1 MQTITMYLRAASVKG
16 TLVDE
21 WNQQVSSLP
30 ALTRGMRAELVLKLV
45 DTNGEPLEGLGAYG
59 AWDFA
64 VANDWDTTTTPQLR
78 VTEGITVEKNAV
90 HVPLTETNTAEL
102 IAALG
107 TNESATFGCELAGFE
122 PGETTPG
129 FLLQF
134 DISIRNRRADAGTGR
149 PSPVSDASYT
159 AAQVDALFAAGF
171 EIQLSRDGIEWKSYE
186 DYYNPDVE
194 NAEVEILPPTRFRF
208 RNAAVG
214 HDWSE
219 AVPLVQGEPGLA
231 ARMYVHSVTT
241 GESGTQAKIVNY
253 GTPYEARLA
262 FTIPKGDRGNAA
274 TVRIGTVEVAGTD
287 EEPEITNSG
296 TANDAILNFRIPR
309 GAVGATGHESY
320 LYVAYAE
327 NSSGRGFSLTPAASR
342 KYRAEIQT
350 DAPIE
355 TPTISDFAGAT
366 WVKYLGDDSTVYG
379 DVLVADA
386 DTSVPQVTRIV
397 FENATIRRGIDGEV
411 IVRFKEA
418 GVTVDEMNRYA
429 TINGRTR
436 LSSWTNGGG
445 SPSAMPGLEVA
456 VPQTIGLLLGFPS
469 YSSFIG

>member
-45 DTNGEPLEGLGAYG
+45 DTNGEPLDGLDAY
-59 AWDFA
+59 ASWDFA

-78 VTEGITVEKNAV
+78 VTEGITVEGNAV
-90 HVPLTETNTAEL
+90 RVPLTETNTEEL

-122 PGETTPG
+122 TGETTPG

-149 PSPVSDASYT
+149 PAPVSDGSYT
-159 AAQVDALFAAGF
+159 AAQIRALFAAKMAV
-171 EIQLSRDGIEWKSYE
+171 QLSDDGETWY
-186 DYYNPDVE
+186 D
-194 NAEVEILPPTRFRF
+194 AEIDETVPETAKWYRF
-208 RNAAVG
+208 RNALVG
-214 HDWSE
+214 NGWSD
-219 AVPLVQGEPGLA
+219 PLPLIAGPRGIAGTIEVGT
-231 ARMYVHSVTT
+231 VTT
-241 GESGTQAKIVNY
+241 GAAGTQAEVTNSGDEHDAVLDFKIPQ
-253 GTPYEARLA
+253 GA
-262 FTIPKGDRGNAA
+262 RGNAA
-274 TVRIGTVEVAGTD
+274 TVRVGSVEMVATD
-287 EEPEITNSG
+287 DPPEVTNSG
-296 TANDAILNFRIPR
+296 TATDAVFNFKIPR
-309 GAVGATGHESY
+309 GPTGATGHEAY

-327 NSSGRGFSLTPAASR
+327 NTDGRGFSLLPAASR

-350 DAPIE
+350 DAPID
-355 TPTISDFAGAT
+355 TPTLADFAGAS
-366 WVKYLGDDSTVYG
+366 WQKYIGDDSTVYG

-386 DTSVPQVTRIV
+386 DTSVAQVSRIV
-397 FENATIRRGIDGEV
+397 FENASIRRGIEGEV

-436 LSSWTNGGG
+436 LSPWTNGGG
-445 SPSAMPGLEVA
+445 SPSAIPGLEVCE
-456 VPQTIGLLLGFPS
+456 PQTMGLLAEFPN
-469 YSSFIG
+469 YSSFMG

>member
-45 DTNGEPLEGLGAYG
+45 DSNGTPLEGLDAY
-59 AWDFA
+59 ASWDFA

-78 VTEGITVEKNAV
+78 VTEGITVEGNAV
-90 HVPLTETNTAEL
+90 RVPLTETNTEEL

-122 PGETTPG
+122 TGETTPG

-149 PSPVSDASYT
+149 PAPVSDGSYT
-159 AAQVDALFAAGF
+159 AAQIRALFAAKMAV
-171 EIQLSRDGIEWKSYE
+171 QLSDDGETWY
-186 DYYNPDVE
+186 D
-194 NAEVEILPPTRFRF
+194 AEIDETVPETAKWYRF
-208 RNAAVG
+208 RNALVG
-214 HDWSE
+214 NGWSD
-219 AVPLVQGEPGLA
+219 PLPLIAGPRGIAGTIEVGT
-231 ARMYVHSVTT
+231 VTT
-241 GESGTQAKIVNY
+241 GAAGTQAEVTNSGDEHDAVLDFKIPQ
-253 GTPYEARLA
+253 GA
-262 FTIPKGDRGNAA
+262 RGNAA
-274 TVRIGTVEVAGTD
+274 TVRVGSVEMVATD
-287 EEPEITNSG
+287 DPPEVTNSG
-296 TANDAILNFRIPR
+296 TATDAVFNFKIPR
-309 GAVGATGHESY
+309 GPTGATGHEAY

-327 NSSGRGFSLTPAASR
+327 NTDGRGFSLLPAASR

-350 DAPIE
+350 DAPID
-355 TPTISDFAGAT
+355 TPTLADFAGAS
-366 WVKYLGDDSTVYG
+366 WQKYIGDDSTVYG

-386 DTSVPQVTRIV
+386 ETSVAQVSRIV

-436 LSSWTNGGG
+436 LSPWTNGGG
-445 SPSAMPGLEVA
+445 SPSAIPGLEVCE
-456 VPQTIGLLLGFPS
+456 PQTMGLLAEFPN
-469 YSSFIG
+469 YSSFMG

>member
-45 DTNGEPLEGLGAYG
+45 DSNGTPLEGLDAY
-59 AWDFA
+59 ASWDFA

-78 VTEGITVEKNAV
+78 VTEGITVEGNAV
-90 HVPLTETNTAEL
+90 RVPLTETNTEEL

-122 PGETTPG
+122 TGETTPG

-149 PSPVSDASYT
+149 PAPVSDGSYT
-159 AAQVDALFAAGF
+159 AAQIRALFAAKMAV
-171 EIQLSRDGIEWKSYE
+171 QLSDNCESWY
-186 DYYNPDVE
+186 D
-194 NAEVEILPPTRFRF
+194 AEIDETVPETAKWYRF
-208 RNAAVG
+208 RNALVG
-214 HDWSE
+214 NGWSD
-219 AVPLVQGEPGLA
+219 PLPLIAGPRGIAGTIEVGT
-231 ARMYVHSVTT
+231 VTT
-241 GESGTQAKIVNY
+241 GAAGTQAEVTNSGDEHDAVLDFKIPQ
-253 GTPYEARLA
+253 GA
-262 FTIPKGDRGNAA
+262 RGNAA
-274 TVRIGTVEVAGTD
+274 TVRVGSVEMVATD
-287 EEPEITNSG
+287 DPPEVTNSG
-296 TANDAILNFRIPR
+296 TATDAVFNFKIPR
-309 GAVGATGHESY
+309 GPVGATGHESY

-327 NSSGRGFSLTPAASR
+327 NTDGRGFSLTPAASR
-342 KYRAEIQT
+342 KYRAEIQS

-355 TPTISDFAGAT
+355 TPTLSDFAGAS
-366 WVKYLGDDSTVYG
+366 WQKYLGDDETVYG

-386 DTSVPQVTRIV
+386 DTSVAQVTRIV
-397 FENATIRRGIDGEV
+397 FENATIRRGIEGEV

-418 GVTVDEMNRYA
+418 GVSVDEMNRYA

-445 SPSAMPGLEVA
+445 SPSGMPGLEVCE
-456 VPQTIGLLLGFPS
+456 PQTIGLLAEFPA

>member
-45 DTNGEPLEGLGAYG
+45 DSNGTPLEGLDAY
-59 AWDFA
+59 ASWDFA

-78 VTEGITVEKNAV
+78 VTEGITVEGNAV
-90 HVPLTETNTAEL
+90 RVPLTETNTEEL

-122 PGETTPG
+122 TGETTPG

-149 PSPVSDASYT
+149 PAPVSDGSYT
-159 AAQVDALFAAGF
+159 AAQIRALFAAKMAV
-171 EIQLSRDGIEWKSYE
+171 QLSDDGETWYDAEIDETV
-186 DYYNPDVE
+186 PDT
-194 NAEVEILPPTRFRF
+194 AKWYRF
-208 RNAAVG
+208 RNALVG
-214 HDWSE
+214 NGWSD
-219 AVPLVQGEPGLA
+219 PLPLIAGPRGIAGTIEVGT
-231 ARMYVHSVTT
+231 VTT
-241 GESGTQAKIVNY
+241 GAAGTQAEVTNSGDEHDAVLDFKIPQ
-253 GTPYEARLA
+253 GA
-262 FTIPKGDRGNAA
+262 RGNAA
-274 TVRIGTVEVAGTD
+274 TVRVGSVEMVATD
-287 EEPEITNSG
+287 DPPEVTNSG
-296 TANDAILNFRIPR
+296 TATDAVFNFKIPR
-309 GAVGATGHESY
+309 GPTGATGHEAY

-327 NSSGRGFSLTPAASR
+327 NTDGRGFSLLPAASR

-350 DAPIE
+350 DAPID
-355 TPTISDFAGAT
+355 TPTLADFAGAS
-366 WVKYLGDDSTVYG
+366 WQKYIGDDSTVYG

-386 DTSVPQVTRIV
+386 DTSVAQVSRIV
-397 FENATIRRGIDGEV
+397 FENASIRRGIEGEV

-436 LSSWTNGGG
+436 LSPWTNGGG
-445 SPSAMPGLEVA
+445 SPSAIPGLEVCE
-456 VPQTIGLLLGFPS
+456 PQTMELLAEFPD
-469 YSSFIG
+469 YSSFMG

>member
-45 DTNGEPLEGLGAYG
+45 DSNGTPLEGLDAY
-59 AWDFA
+59 ASWDFA

-78 VTEGITVEKNAV
+78 VTEGITVEGNAV
-90 HVPLTETNTAEL
+90 RVPLTETNTEEL

-122 PGETTPG
+122 TGETTPG

-149 PSPVSDASYT
+149 PAPVSDGSYT
-159 AAQVDALFAAGF
+159 AAQIRALFAAKMAV
-171 EIQLSRDGIEWKSYE
+171 QLSDDGETWY
-186 DYYNPDVE
+186 D
-194 NAEVEILPPTRFRF
+194 AEIDETVPETAKWYRF
-208 RNAAVG
+208 RNALVG
-214 HDWSE
+214 NGWSD
-219 AVPLVQGEPGLA
+219 PLPLIAGPRGIAGTIEVGT
-231 ARMYVHSVTT
+231 VTT
-241 GESGTQAKIVNY
+241 GAAGTQAEVTNSGDEHDAVLDFKIPQ
-253 GTPYEARLA
+253 GA
-262 FTIPKGDRGNAA
+262 RGNAA
-274 TVRIGTVEVAGTD
+274 TVRVGSVEMVATD
-287 EEPEITNSG
+287 DPPEVTNSG
-296 TANDAILNFRIPR
+296 TATDAVFNFKIPR
-309 GAVGATGHESY
+309 GPTGATGHEAY

-327 NSSGRGFSLTPAASR
+327 NTDGRGFSLLPASSR

-350 DAPIE
+350 GEPID
-355 TPTISDFAGAT
+355 TPTLSDFAGAS
-366 WVKYLGDDSTVYG
+366 WQKYIGDDSTVYG

-386 DTSVPQVTRIV
+386 DTSVAQVSRIV

-436 LSSWTNGGG
+436 LSPWTNGGG
-445 SPSAMPGLEVA
+445 SPSAIPGLEVCE
-456 VPQTIGLLLGFPS
+456 PQTIGLLAEFPN
-469 YSSFIG
+469 YSSFMG

>member
-45 DTNGEPLEGLGAYG
+45 DTNGEALEGLGAYG

-78 VTEGITVEKNAV
+78 VTEGITVEENAV

-102 IAALG
+102 ISALG

-241 GESGTQAKIVNY
+241 GESGTQAKVVNY

-262 FTIPKGDRGNAA
+262 FTIPC
-274 TVRIGTVEVAGTD
+274 
-287 EEPEITNSG
+287 
-296 TANDAILNFRIPR
+296 L
-309 GAVGATGHESY
+309 
-320 LYVAYAE
+320 
-327 NSSGRGFSLTPAASR
+327 
-342 KYRAEIQT
+342 
-350 DAPIE
+350 
-355 TPTISDFAGAT
+355 
-366 WVKYLGDDSTVYG
+366 
-379 DVLVADA
+379 
-386 DTSVPQVTRIV
+386 
-397 FENATIRRGIDGEV
+397 
-411 IVRFKEA
+411 VRF
-418 GVTVDEMNRYA
+418 
-429 TINGRTR
+429 
-436 LSSWTNGGG
+436 
-445 SPSAMPGLEVA
+445 
-456 VPQTIGLLLGFPS
+456 
-469 YSSFIG
+469 

>member
-45 DTNGEPLEGLGAYG
+45 DSNGTPLEGLDAY
-59 AWDFA
+59 ASWDFA

-78 VTEGITVEKNAV
+78 VTEGITVEGNAV
-90 HVPLTETNTAEL
+90 RVPLTETNTEEL

-122 PGETTPG
+122 TGETTPG

-149 PSPVSDASYT
+149 PAPVSDGSYT
-159 AAQVDALFAAGF
+159 TAQIRALFAAKMAV
-171 EIQLSRDGIEWKSYE
+171 QLSDDGETWY
-186 DYYNPDVE
+186 D
-194 NAEVEILPPTRFRF
+194 AEIDETVPEAAKWYRF
-208 RNAAVG
+208 RNALVG
-214 HDWSE
+214 NGWSD
-219 AVPLVQGEPGLA
+219 PLPLIAGPRGIAGTIEVGT
-231 ARMYVHSVTT
+231 VTT
-241 GESGTQAKIVNY
+241 GAAGTQAEVTNSGDEHDAVLDFKIPQ
-253 GTPYEARLA
+253 GA
-262 FTIPKGDRGNAA
+262 RGNAA
-274 TVRIGTVEVAGTD
+274 TVRVGSVEMVATD
-287 EEPEITNSG
+287 DPPEVTNSG
-296 TANDAILNFRIPR
+296 TATDAVFNFKIPR
-309 GAVGATGHESY
+309 GPTGATGHEAY

-327 NSSGRGFSLTPAASR
+327 NTDGRGFSLLPAASR

-350 DAPIE
+350 DAPID
-355 TPTISDFAGAT
+355 TPTLADFAGAS
-366 WVKYLGDDSTVYG
+366 WQKYIGDDSTVYG

-386 DTSVPQVTRIV
+386 ETSVAQVSRIV

-436 LSSWTNGGG
+436 LSPWTNGGG
-445 SPSAMPGLEVA
+445 SPSAIPGLEVCE
-456 VPQTIGLLLGFPS
+456 PQTIGLLAEFPD
-469 YSSFIG
+469 YSSFMG

>member
-45 DTNGEPLEGLGAYG
+45 DSNGTPLEGLDAY
-59 AWDFA
+59 ASWDFA

-78 VTEGITVEKNAV
+78 VTEGITVEGNAV
-90 HVPLTETNTAEL
+90 RVPLTETNTEEL

-122 PGETTPG
+122 TGETTPG

-149 PSPVSDASYT
+149 PAPVSDGSYT
-159 AAQVDALFAAGF
+159 AAQIRALFAAKMAV
-171 EIQLSRDGIEWKSYE
+171 QLSDDGETWY
-186 DYYNPDVE
+186 D
-194 NAEVEILPPTRFRF
+194 AEIDETVPETARWYRF
-208 RNAAVG
+208 RNALVG
-214 HDWSE
+214 NGWSD
-219 AVPLVQGEPGLA
+219 PLPLIAGPRGIAGTIEVGT
-231 ARMYVHSVTT
+231 VTT
-241 GESGTQAKIVNY
+241 GAAGTQAEVTNSGDEHDAVLDFKIPQ
-253 GTPYEARLA
+253 GA
-262 FTIPKGDRGNAA
+262 RGNAA
-274 TVRIGTVEVAGTD
+274 TVRVGSVEMVATD
-287 EEPEITNSG
+287 DPPEVTNSG
-296 TANDAILNFRIPR
+296 TATDAVFNFKIPR
-309 GAVGATGHESY
+309 GPTGATGHEAY

-327 NSSGRGFSLTPAASR
+327 NTDGRGFSLTPAASR
-342 KYRAEIQT
+342 KYRAEIQS

-355 TPTISDFAGAT
+355 TPTLSDFAGAS
-366 WVKYLGDDSTVYG
+366 WQKYLGDDETVYG

-386 DTSVPQVTRIV
+386 DTSVAQVTRIV
-397 FENATIRRGIDGEV
+397 FENATIRRGIEGEV

-418 GVTVDEMNRYA
+418 GVSVDEMNRYA

-445 SPSAMPGLEVA
+445 SPSGMPGLEVCE
-456 VPQTIGLLLGFPS
+456 PQTIGLLAEFPA

>member
-45 DTNGEPLEGLGAYG
+45 DSNGTPLEGLDAY
-59 AWDFA
+59 ASWDFA

-78 VTEGITVEKNAV
+78 VTEGITVEGNAV
-90 HVPLTETNTAEL
+90 RVPLTETNTEEL

-122 PGETTPG
+122 TGETTPG

-149 PSPVSDASYT
+149 PAPVSDGSYT
-159 AAQVDALFAAGF
+159 AAQIRALFAAKMAV
-171 EIQLSRDGIEWKSYE
+171 QLSDDGETWY
-186 DYYNPDVE
+186 D
-194 NAEVEILPPTRFRF
+194 AEIDETVPETAKWYRF
-208 RNAAVG
+208 RNALVG
-214 HDWSE
+214 NGWSD
-219 AVPLVQGEPGLA
+219 PLPLIAGPRGIAGTIEVGT
-231 ARMYVHSVTT
+231 VTT
-241 GESGTQAKIVNY
+241 GAAGTQAEVTNSGDEHDAVLDFKIPQ
-253 GTPYEARLA
+253 GA
-262 FTIPKGDRGNAA
+262 RGNAA
-274 TVRIGTVEVAGTD
+274 TVRVGSVEMVATD
-287 EEPEITNSG
+287 DPPEVTNSG
-296 TANDAILNFRIPR
+296 TATDAVFNFKIPR
-309 GAVGATGHESY
+309 GPTGATGHEAY

-327 NSSGRGFSLTPAASR
+327 NTDGRGFSLLPASSR

-350 DAPIE
+350 DAPID
-355 TPTISDFAGAT
+355 TPTLADFAGAS
-366 WVKYLGDDSTVYG
+366 WQKYIGDDSTVYG

-386 DTSVPQVTRIV
+386 DTSVAQVSRIV
-397 FENATIRRGIDGEV
+397 FENASIRRGIEGEV

-436 LSSWTNGGG
+436 LSPWTNGGG
-445 SPSAMPGLEVA
+445 SPSAIPGLEVCE
-456 VPQTIGLLLGFPS
+456 PQTIGLLAEFPD
-469 YSSFIG
+469 YSSFMG

>member
-45 DTNGEPLEGLGAYG
+45 DSNGTPLEGLDAY
-59 AWDFA
+59 ASWDFA

-78 VTEGITVEKNAV
+78 VTEGITVEGNAV
-90 HVPLTETNTAEL
+90 RVPLTETNTEEL

-122 PGETTPG
+122 TGETTPG

-149 PSPVSDASYT
+149 PAPVSDGSYT
-159 AAQVDALFAAGF
+159 AAQIRALFAAKMAV
-171 EIQLSRDGIEWKSYE
+171 QLSDDGETWY
-186 DYYNPDVE
+186 D
-194 NAEVEILPPTRFRF
+194 AEIDETVPETAKWYRF
-208 RNAAVG
+208 RNALVG
-214 HDWSE
+214 NGWSD
-219 AVPLVQGEPGLA
+219 PLPLIAGPRGIAGTIEVGT
-231 ARMYVHSVTT
+231 VTT
-241 GESGTQAKIVNY
+241 GAAGTQAEVTNSGDEHDAVLDFKIPQ
-253 GTPYEARLA
+253 GA
-262 FTIPKGDRGNAA
+262 RGNAA
-274 TVRIGTVEVAGTD
+274 TVRVGSVEMVATD
-287 EEPEITNSG
+287 DPPEVTNSG
-296 TANDAILNFRIPR
+296 TATDAVFNFKIPR
-309 GAVGATGHESY
+309 GPTGATGHEAY

-327 NSSGRGFSLTPAASR
+327 NTDGRGFSLLPASSR

-350 DAPIE
+350 GEPID
-355 TPTISDFAGAT
+355 TPTLSDFAGAS
-366 WVKYLGDDSTVYG
+366 WQKYIGDDSTVYG

-386 DTSVPQVTRIV
+386 DTSVSQVSRIV

-436 LSSWTNGGG
+436 LSPWTNGGG
-445 SPSAMPGLEVA
+445 SPSAIPGLEVCE
-456 VPQTIGLLLGFPS
+456 PQTIGLLAEFPN
-469 YSSFIG
+469 YSSFMG

>member
-45 DTNGEPLEGLGAYG
+45 DSNGTPLEGLDAY
-59 AWDFA
+59 ASWDFA

-78 VTEGITVEKNAV
+78 VTEGITVEGNAV
-90 HVPLTETNTAEL
+90 RVPLTETNTEEL

-122 PGETTPG
+122 TGETTPG

-149 PSPVSDASYT
+149 PAPVSDGSYT
-159 AAQVDALFAAGF
+159 AAQIRALFAAKMAV
-171 EIQLSRDGIEWKSYE
+171 QLSDDGETWY
-186 DYYNPDVE
+186 D
-194 NAEVEILPPTRFRF
+194 AEIDETVPETAKWYRF
-208 RNAAVG
+208 RNALVG
-214 HDWSE
+214 NGWSD
-219 AVPLVQGEPGLA
+219 PLPLISGPRGIAGTIEVGT
-231 ARMYVHSVTT
+231 VTT
-241 GESGTQAKIVNY
+241 GAAGTQAEVTNSGDEHDAVLDFKIPQ
-253 GTPYEARLA
+253 GA
-262 FTIPKGDRGNAA
+262 RGNAA
-274 TVRIGTVEVAGTD
+274 TVRVGSVEMVATD
-287 EEPEITNSG
+287 DPPEVTNSG
-296 TANDAILNFRIPR
+296 TATDAVFNFKIPR
-309 GAVGATGHESY
+309 GPTGATGHEAY

-327 NSSGRGFSLTPAASR
+327 NTDGRGFSLLPAASR

-350 DAPIE
+350 DAPID
-355 TPTISDFAGAT
+355 TPTLADFAGAS
-366 WVKYLGDDSTVYG
+366 WQKYIGDDSTVYG

-386 DTSVPQVTRIV
+386 ETSVAQVSRIV

-436 LSSWTNGGG
+436 LSPWTNGGG
-445 SPSAMPGLEVA
+445 SPSAIPGLEVCE
-456 VPQTIGLLLGFPS
+456 PQTMGLLAEFPN
-469 YSSFIG
+469 YSSFMG

>member
-45 DTNGEPLEGLGAYG
+45 DSNGTPLEGLDAY
-59 AWDFA
+59 ASWDFA

-78 VTEGITVEKNAV
+78 VTEGITVEGNAV
-90 HVPLTETNTAEL
+90 RVPLTETNTEEL

-122 PGETTPG
+122 TGETTPG

-149 PSPVSDASYT
+149 PAPVSDGSYT
-159 AAQVDALFAAGF
+159 AAQIRALFAAKMAV
-171 EIQLSRDGIEWKSYE
+171 QLSDDGETWY
-186 DYYNPDVE
+186 D
-194 NAEVEILPPTRFRF
+194 AEIDEAVPETAKWYRF
-208 RNAAVG
+208 RNALVG
-214 HDWSE
+214 NGWSD
-219 AVPLVQGEPGLA
+219 PLPLIAGPRGIAGTIEVGT
-231 ARMYVHSVTT
+231 VTT
-241 GESGTQAKIVNY
+241 GAAGTQAEVTNSGDEHDAVLDFKIPQ
-253 GTPYEARLA
+253 GA
-262 FTIPKGDRGNAA
+262 RGNAA
-274 TVRIGTVEVAGTD
+274 TVRIGSVEMVATD
-287 EEPEITNSG
+287 DPPEVTNSG
-296 TANDAILNFRIPR
+296 TATDAVFNFKIPR
-309 GAVGATGHESY
+309 GPTGATGHEAY

-327 NSSGRGFSLTPAASR
+327 NTDGRGFSLLPAASR

-350 DAPIE
+350 DAPID
-355 TPTISDFAGAT
+355 TPTLADFAGAS
-366 WVKYLGDDSTVYG
+366 WQKYIGDDSTVYG

-386 DTSVPQVTRIV
+386 ETSVAQVSRIV

-436 LSSWTNGGG
+436 LSPWTNGGG
-445 SPSAMPGLEVA
+445 SPSAIPGLEVCE
-456 VPQTIGLLLGFPS
+456 PQTMGLLAEFPN
-469 YSSFIG
+469 YSSFMG

>member
-45 DTNGEPLEGLGAYG
+45 DSNGTPLEGLDAY
-59 AWDFA
+59 ASWDFA

-78 VTEGITVEKNAV
+78 VTEGITVEGNAV
-90 HVPLTETNTAEL
+90 RVPLTETNTEEL

-122 PGETTPG
+122 TGETTPG

-149 PSPVSDASYT
+149 PAPVSDGSYT
-159 AAQVDALFAAGF
+159 AAQIRALFAAKMAV
-171 EIQLSRDGIEWKSYE
+171 QLSDDGETWY
-186 DYYNPDVE
+186 D
-194 NAEVEILPPTRFRF
+194 AEIDETVPETARWYRF
-208 RNAAVG
+208 RNALVG
-214 HDWSE
+214 NGWSD
-219 AVPLVQGEPGLA
+219 PLPLIAGPRGIAGTIEVGT
-231 ARMYVHSVTT
+231 VTT
-241 GESGTQAKIVNY
+241 GAAGTQAEVTNSGDEHDAVLDFKIPQ
-253 GTPYEARLA
+253 GA
-262 FTIPKGDRGNAA
+262 RGNAA
-274 TVRIGTVEVAGTD
+274 TVRVGSVEMVATD
-287 EEPEITNSG
+287 DPPEVTNSG
-296 TANDAILNFRIPR
+296 TATDAVFNFKIPR
-309 GAVGATGHESY
+309 GPTGATGHESY

-327 NSSGRGFSLTPAASR
+327 NTDGRGFSLLPAASR

-350 DAPIE
+350 GEPID
-355 TPTISDFAGAT
+355 TPTLSDFAGAS
-366 WVKYLGDDSTVYG
+366 WQKYIGDDSTVYG

-386 DTSVPQVTRIV
+386 DTSVAQVSRIV
-397 FENATIRRGIDGEV
+397 FENATIRRGIEGEV

-436 LSSWTNGGG
+436 LSPWTNGGG
-445 SPSAMPGLEVA
+445 SPSAIPGLEVCE
-456 VPQTIGLLLGFPS
+456 PQTIGLLAEFPN
-469 YSSFIG
+469 YSSFMG

>member
-45 DTNGEPLEGLGAYG
+45 DSNGSPLDGLDAY
-59 AWDFA
+59 ASWDFA
-64 VANDWDTTTTPQLR
+64 VANDWDTATTPQLR
-78 VTEGITVEKNAV
+78 VTEGITVEGNAV
-90 HVPLTETNTAEL
+90 RVPLTETNTEEL

-122 PGETTPG
+122 TGETTPG

-149 PSPVSDASYT
+149 PAPVSDGSYT
-159 AAQVDALFAAGF
+159 AAQIRALFAAKMAV
-171 EIQLSRDGIEWKSYE
+171 QLSDDGETWY
-186 DYYNPDVE
+186 D
-194 NAEVEILPPTRFRF
+194 AEIDETVPETAKWYRF
-208 RNAAVG
+208 RNALVG
-214 HDWSE
+214 NGWSD
-219 AVPLVQGEPGLA
+219 PLPLIAGPRGIAGTIEVGT
-231 ARMYVHSVTT
+231 VTT
-241 GESGTQAKIVNY
+241 GAAGTQAEVTNSGDEHDAVLDFKIPQ
-253 GTPYEARLA
+253 GA
-262 FTIPKGDRGNAA
+262 RGNAA
-274 TVRIGTVEVAGTD
+274 TVRVGSVEMVATD
-287 EEPEITNSG
+287 DPPEVTNSG
-296 TANDAILNFRIPR
+296 TATDAVFNFKIPR
-309 GAVGATGHESY
+309 GPTGATGHEAY

-327 NSSGRGFSLTPAASR
+327 NTDGRGFSLLPASSR

-350 DAPIE
+350 GEPID
-355 TPTISDFAGAT
+355 TPTLADFAGAS
-366 WVKYLGDDSTVYG
+366 WQKYIGDDSTVYG

-386 DTSVPQVTRIV
+386 DTSVAQVSRIV
-397 FENATIRRGIDGEV
+397 FENASIRRGIEGEV

-436 LSSWTNGGG
+436 LSPWTNGGG
-445 SPSAMPGLEVA
+445 SPSAIPGLEVCE
-456 VPQTIGLLLGFPS
+456 PQTIGLLAEFPN
-469 YSSFIG
+469 YSSFMG

>member
-1 MQTITMYLRAASVKG
+1 MQTITMYLRAACVKG

-45 DTNGEPLEGLGAYG
+45 DSNGTPLEGLDAY
-59 AWDFA
+59 ASWDFA

-78 VTEGITVEKNAV
+78 VTEGITVEGNAV
-90 HVPLTETNTAEL
+90 RVPLTETNTEEL

-122 PGETTPG
+122 TGETTPG

-149 PSPVSDASYT
+149 PAPVSDGSYT
-159 AAQVDALFAAGF
+159 AAQIRALFAAKMAV
-171 EIQLSRDGIEWKSYE
+171 QLSEDGETWY
-186 DYYNPDVE
+186 D
-194 NAEVEILPPTRFRF
+194 AEIDETVPETARWYRF
-208 RNAAVG
+208 RNALVG
-214 HDWSE
+214 NGWSD
-219 AVPLVQGEPGLA
+219 PLPLIAGPRGIAGTIEVGT
-231 ARMYVHSVTT
+231 VTT
-241 GESGTQAKIVNY
+241 GAAGTQAEVTNSGDEHDAVLDFKIPQ
-253 GTPYEARLA
+253 GA
-262 FTIPKGDRGNAA
+262 RGNAA
-274 TVRIGTVEVAGTD
+274 TVRVGSVEMVATD
-287 EEPEITNSG
+287 DPPEVTNSG
-296 TANDAILNFRIPR
+296 TATDAVFNFKIPR
-309 GAVGATGHESY
+309 GPTGATGHEAY

-327 NSSGRGFSLTPAASR
+327 NTDGRGFSLLPADSR

-350 DAPIE
+350 DAPID
-355 TPTISDFAGAT
+355 TPTLADFAGAS
-366 WVKYLGDDSTVYG
+366 WQKYIGDDSTVYG

-386 DTSVPQVTRIV
+386 ETSVAQVSRIV

-436 LSSWTNGGG
+436 LSPWTNGGG
-445 SPSAMPGLEVA
+445 SPSAIPGLEVCE
-456 VPQTIGLLLGFPS
+456 PQTMGLLAEFPN
-469 YSSFIG
+469 YSSFMG

>member
-45 DTNGEPLEGLGAYG
+45 DSNGTPLEGLDAY
-59 AWDFA
+59 ASWDFA

-78 VTEGITVEKNAV
+78 VTEGITVEGNAV
-90 HVPLTETNTAEL
+90 LVPLTETNTEEL

-122 PGETTPG
+122 TGETTPG

-149 PSPVSDASYT
+149 PVPVSDGSYT
-159 AAQVDALFAAGF
+159 AAQIRALFAAKMAV
-171 EIQLSRDGIEWKSYE
+171 QLSEDGETWY
-186 DYYNPDVE
+186 D
-194 NAEVEILPPTRFRF
+194 AEIDETVPETAKWYRF
-208 RNAAVG
+208 RNALVG
-214 HDWSE
+214 NGWSD
-219 AVPLVQGEPGLA
+219 PLPLIAGPRGIAGTIEVGT
-231 ARMYVHSVTT
+231 VTT
-241 GESGTQAKIVNY
+241 GAAGTQAEVTNSGDEHDAVLDFKIPQ
-253 GTPYEARLA
+253 GA
-262 FTIPKGDRGNAA
+262 RGNAA
-274 TVRIGTVEVAGTD
+274 TVRVGSVEMVATD
-287 EEPEITNSG
+287 DPPEVTNSG
-296 TANDAILNFRIPR
+296 TATDAVFNFKIPR
-309 GAVGATGHESY
+309 GPTGATGHEAY

-327 NSSGRGFSLTPAASR
+327 NTDGRGFSLLPADSR

-350 DAPIE
+350 GEPID
-355 TPTISDFAGAT
+355 TPTLADFAGAS
-366 WVKYLGDDSTVYG
+366 WQKYIGDDSTVYG

-386 DTSVPQVTRIV
+386 DTSVAQVSRIV
-397 FENATIRRGIDGEV
+397 FENASIRRGIEGEV

-436 LSSWTNGGG
+436 LSPWTNGGG
-445 SPSAMPGLEVA
+445 SPSAIPGLEVCE
-456 VPQTIGLLLGFPS
+456 PQTIGLLAEFPN
-469 YSSFIG
+469 YSSFMG

>member
-45 DTNGEPLEGLGAYG
+45 DSNGTPLEGLDAY
-59 AWDFA
+59 ASWDFA

-78 VTEGITVEKNAV
+78 VTEGITVEGNAV
-90 HVPLTETNTAEL
+90 RVPLTETNTEEL

-122 PGETTPG
+122 TGETTPG

-149 PSPVSDASYT
+149 PAPVSDGSYT
-159 AAQVDALFAAGF
+159 AAQIRALFAAKMAV
-171 EIQLSRDGIEWKSYE
+171 QLSDDGETWY
-186 DYYNPDVE
+186 D
-194 NAEVEILPPTRFRF
+194 AEIDETVPETARWYRF
-208 RNAAVG
+208 RNALVG
-214 HDWSE
+214 NGWSD
-219 AVPLVQGEPGLA
+219 PLPLIAGPRGIAGTIEVGT
-231 ARMYVHSVTT
+231 VTT
-241 GESGTQAKIVNY
+241 GAAGTQAEVTNSGDEHDAVLDFKIPQ
-253 GTPYEARLA
+253 GA
-262 FTIPKGDRGNAA
+262 RGNAA
-274 TVRIGTVEVAGTD
+274 TVRVGSVEMVATD
-287 EEPEITNSG
+287 DPPEVTNSG
-296 TANDAILNFRIPR
+296 TATDAVFNFKIPR
-309 GAVGATGHESY
+309 GPTGATGHEAY

-327 NSSGRGFSLTPAASR
+327 NTDGRGFSLLPADSR

-350 DAPIE
+350 DAPID
-355 TPTISDFAGAT
+355 TPTLADFAGAS
-366 WVKYLGDDSTVYG
+366 WQKYIGDDSTVYG

-386 DTSVPQVTRIV
+386 ETSVAQVSRIV

-436 LSSWTNGGG
+436 LSPWTNGGG
-445 SPSAMPGLEVA
+445 SPSAIPGLEVCE
-456 VPQTIGLLLGFPS
+456 PQTIGLLAEFPN
-469 YSSFIG
+469 YSSFMG

>member
-45 DTNGEPLEGLGAYG
+45 DSNGSPLDGLDAY
-59 AWDFA
+59 ASWDFA

-78 VTEGITVEKNAV
+78 VTEGITVEGNAV
-90 HVPLTETNTAEL
+90 RVPLTETNTEEL

-122 PGETTPG
+122 TGETTPG

-149 PSPVSDASYT
+149 PAPVSDGSYT
-159 AAQVDALFAAGF
+159 AAQIRALFAAKMAV
-171 EIQLSRDGIEWKSYE
+171 QLSDDGETWY
-186 DYYNPDVE
+186 D
-194 NAEVEILPPTRFRF
+194 AEIDETVPETAKWYRF
-208 RNAAVG
+208 RNALVG
-214 HDWSE
+214 NGWSD
-219 AVPLVQGEPGLA
+219 PLPLIAGPRGIAGTIEVGT
-231 ARMYVHSVTT
+231 VTT
-241 GESGTQAKIVNY
+241 GAAGTQAEVTNSGDEHDAVLDFKIPQ
-253 GTPYEARLA
+253 GA
-262 FTIPKGDRGNAA
+262 RGNAA
-274 TVRIGTVEVAGTD
+274 TVRVGSVEMVATD
-287 EEPEITNSG
+287 DPPEVTNSG
-296 TANDAILNFRIPR
+296 TATDAVFNFKIPR
-309 GAVGATGHESY
+309 GPTGATGHEAY

-327 NSSGRGFSLTPAASR
+327 NTDGRGFSLLPASSR

-350 DAPIE
+350 GEPID
-355 TPTISDFAGAT
+355 TPTLADFAGAS
-366 WVKYLGDDSTVYG
+366 WQKYIGDDSTVYG

-386 DTSVPQVTRIV
+386 DTSVAQVSRIV

-436 LSSWTNGGG
+436 LSPWTNGGG
-445 SPSAMPGLEVA
+445 SPSAIPGLEVCE
-456 VPQTIGLLLGFPS
+456 PQTIGLLAEFPN
-469 YSSFIG
+469 YSSFMG

>member
-45 DTNGEPLEGLGAYG
+45 DSNGSPLDGLDAY
-59 AWDFA
+59 ASWDFA

-78 VTEGITVEKNAV
+78 VTEGITVEGNAV
-90 HVPLTETNTAEL
+90 RVPLTETNTEEL

-122 PGETTPG
+122 TGETTPG

-149 PSPVSDASYT
+149 PAPVSDGSYT
-159 AAQVDALFAAGF
+159 AAQIRALFAAKMAV
-171 EIQLSRDGIEWKSYE
+171 QLSDDGETWY
-186 DYYNPDVE
+186 D
-194 NAEVEILPPTRFRF
+194 AEIDEAVPETARWYRF
-208 RNAAVG
+208 RNALVG
-214 HDWSE
+214 NAWSD
-219 AVPLVQGEPGLA
+219 PLPLIAGPRGIAGTIEVGT
-231 ARMYVHSVTT
+231 VTT
-241 GESGTQAKIVNY
+241 GAAGTQAEVTNSGDEHDAVLDFKIPQ
-253 GTPYEARLA
+253 GA
-262 FTIPKGDRGNAA
+262 RGNAA
-274 TVRIGTVEVAGTD
+274 TVRVGSVEMVATD
-287 EEPEITNSG
+287 DPPEVTNSG
-296 TANDAILNFRIPR
+296 TATDAVFNFKIPR
-309 GAVGATGHESY
+309 GPTGATGHEAY

-327 NSSGRGFSLTPAASR
+327 NTDGRGFSLLPASSR

-350 DAPIE
+350 GEPID
-355 TPTISDFAGAT
+355 TPTLADFAGAA
-366 WVKYLGDDSTVYG
+366 WQKYIGDDSTIYG

-386 DTSVPQVTRIV
+386 DTSVAQVSRIV

-436 LSSWTNGGG
+436 LSPWTNGGG
-445 SPSAMPGLEVA
+445 SPSAIPGLEVCE
-456 VPQTIGLLLGFPS
+456 PQTIGLLAEFPN
-469 YSSFIG
+469 YSSFMG

>member
-45 DTNGEPLEGLGAYG
+45 DSNGTPLEGLDAY
-59 AWDFA
+59 ASWDFA

-78 VTEGITVEKNAV
+78 VTDGITVEENSV
-90 HVPLTETNTAEL
+90 RVPLTETNTEEL

-122 PGETTPG
+122 TGETTPG

-149 PSPVSDASYT
+149 PAPVSDGSYT
-159 AAQVDALFAAGF
+159 AAQIRALFAAKMAV
-171 EIQLSRDGIEWKSYE
+171 QLSEDGETWYDAEIDETV
-186 DYYNPDVE
+186 PDT
-194 NAEVEILPPTRFRF
+194 AKWYRF
-208 RNAAVG
+208 RNALVG
-214 HDWSE
+214 NGWSD
-219 AVPLVQGEPGLA
+219 PLPLIAGPRGIAGTIEVGT
-231 ARMYVHSVTT
+231 VTT
-241 GESGTQAKIVNY
+241 GAAGTQAEVTNSGDEHDAVLDFKIPQ
-253 GTPYEARLA
+253 GA
-262 FTIPKGDRGNAA
+262 RGNAA
-274 TVRIGTVEVAGTD
+274 TVRVGSVEMVATD
-287 EEPEITNSG
+287 DPPEVTNSG
-296 TANDAILNFRIPR
+296 TATDAVFNFKIPR
-309 GAVGATGHESY
+309 GPTGATGHEAY

-327 NSSGRGFSLTPAASR
+327 NTDGRGFSLLPADSR

-350 DAPIE
+350 DAPID
-355 TPTISDFAGAT
+355 TPTLADFAGAS
-366 WVKYLGDDSTVYG
+366 WQKYIGDDSTVYG

-386 DTSVPQVTRIV
+386 ETSVAQVSRIV
-397 FENATIRRGIDGEV
+397 FENATIRRGIEGEV

-436 LSSWTNGGG
+436 LSPWTNGGG
-445 SPSAMPGLEVA
+445 SPSAIPGLEVCE
-456 VPQTIGLLLGFPS
+456 PQTMGLLAEFPN
-469 YSSFIG
+469 YSSFMG

>member
-45 DTNGEPLEGLGAYG
+45 DSNGSPLEGLDAY
-59 AWDFA
+59 ASWDFA
-64 VANDWDTTTTPQLR
+64 VANDWDTTTMPQLR
-78 VTEGITVEKNAV
+78 VTEGITVEGNAV
-90 HVPLTETNTAEL
+90 RVPLTETNTEEL

-122 PGETTPG
+122 TGETTPG

-149 PSPVSDASYT
+149 PAPVSDGSYT
-159 AAQVDALFAAGF
+159 AAQIRALFAAKMAV
-171 EIQLSRDGIEWKSYE
+171 QLSEDGETWY
-186 DYYNPDVE
+186 D
-194 NAEVEILPPTRFRF
+194 AEIDETVPETAKWYRF
-208 RNAAVG
+208 RNALVG
-214 HDWSE
+214 NGWSD
-219 AVPLVQGEPGLA
+219 PLPLIAGPRGIAGTIEVGT
-231 ARMYVHSVTT
+231 VTT
-241 GESGTQAKIVNY
+241 GAAGTQAEVTNSGDEHDAVLDFKIPQ
-253 GTPYEARLA
+253 GA
-262 FTIPKGDRGNAA
+262 RGNAA
-274 TVRIGTVEVAGTD
+274 TVRVGSVEMVATD
-287 EEPEITNSG
+287 DPPEVTNSG
-296 TANDAILNFRIPR
+296 TATDAVFNFKIPR
-309 GAVGATGHESY
+309 GPTGATGHEAY

-327 NSSGRGFSLTPAASR
+327 NTDGRGFSLLPADSR

-350 DAPIE
+350 DAPID
-355 TPTISDFAGAT
+355 TPTLADFAGAS
-366 WVKYLGDDSTVYG
+366 WQKYIGDDSTVYG

-386 DTSVPQVTRIV
+386 ETSVAQVSRIV
-397 FENATIRRGIDGEV
+397 FENASIRRGIEGEV

-436 LSSWTNGGG
+436 LSPWTNGGG
-445 SPSAMPGLEVA
+445 SPSAIPGLEVCE
-456 VPQTIGLLLGFPS
+456 PQTMGLLAEFPD
-469 YSSFIG
+469 YSSFMG

>member
-45 DTNGEPLEGLGAYG
+45 DSNGTPLEGLDAY
-59 AWDFA
+59 ASWDFA

-78 VTEGITVEKNAV
+78 VTEGITVEGNAV
-90 HVPLTETNTAEL
+90 RVPLTETNTEEL

-122 PGETTPG
+122 TGETTPG

-149 PSPVSDASYT
+149 PAPVSDGSYT
-159 AAQVDALFAAGF
+159 AAQIRALFAAKMAV
-171 EIQLSRDGIEWKSYE
+171 QLSDDGETWY
-186 DYYNPDVE
+186 D
-194 NAEVEILPPTRFRF
+194 AEIDETVPETAKWYRF
-208 RNAAVG
+208 RNALVG
-214 HDWSE
+214 NGWSD
-219 AVPLVQGEPGLA
+219 PLPLIAGPRGIAGTIEIGT
-231 ARMYVHSVTT
+231 VTT
-241 GESGTQAKIVNY
+241 GAAGTQAEVTNSGDEHDAVLDFKIPQ
-253 GTPYEARLA
+253 GA
-262 FTIPKGDRGNAA
+262 RGNAA
-274 TVRIGTVEVAGTD
+274 TVRVGSVEMVATD
-287 EEPEITNSG
+287 DPPEVTNSG
-296 TANDAILNFRIPR
+296 TATDAVFNFKIPR
-309 GAVGATGHESY
+309 GPTGATGHESY

-327 NSSGRGFSLTPAASR
+327 NTDGRGFSLLPASSR

-350 DAPIE
+350 GEPID
-355 TPTISDFAGAT
+355 TPTLSDFAGAS
-366 WVKYLGDDSTVYG
+366 WQKYIGDDSTVYG

-386 DTSVPQVTRIV
+386 DTSVAQVSRIV
-397 FENATIRRGIDGEV
+397 FENATIRRGIEGEV

-436 LSSWTNGGG
+436 LSPWTNGGG
-445 SPSAMPGLEVA
+445 SPSAIPGLEVCE
-456 VPQTIGLLLGFPS
+456 PQTIGLLAEFPN
-469 YSSFIG
+469 YSSFMG

>member
-45 DTNGEPLEGLGAYG
+45 DSNGTPLEGLDAY
-59 AWDFA
+59 ASWDFA

-78 VTEGITVEKNAV
+78 VTEGITVEGNAV
-90 HVPLTETNTAEL
+90 RVPLTETNTEEL

-122 PGETTPG
+122 TGETTPG

-149 PSPVSDASYT
+149 PAPVSDGSYT
-159 AAQVDALFAAGF
+159 AAQIRALFAAKMAV
-171 EIQLSRDGIEWKSYE
+171 QLSEDGETWY
-186 DYYNPDVE
+186 D
-194 NAEVEILPPTRFRF
+194 AEIDETVPETAKWYRF
-208 RNAAVG
+208 RNALVG
-214 HDWSE
+214 NGWSD
-219 AVPLVQGEPGLA
+219 PLPLIAGPRGIAGTIEVGT
-231 ARMYVHSVTT
+231 VTT
-241 GESGTQAKIVNY
+241 GAAGTQAEVTNSGDEHDAVLDFKIPQ
-253 GTPYEARLA
+253 GA
-262 FTIPKGDRGNAA
+262 RGNAA
-274 TVRIGTVEVAGTD
+274 TVRVGSVEMVATD
-287 EEPEITNSG
+287 DPPEVTNSG
-296 TANDAILNFRIPR
+296 TATDAVFNFKIPR
-309 GAVGATGHESY
+309 GPTGATGHEAY

-327 NSSGRGFSLTPAASR
+327 NTDGRGFSLLPADSR

-350 DAPIE
+350 DAPID
-355 TPTISDFAGAT
+355 TPTLADFAGAS
-366 WVKYLGDDSTVYG
+366 WQKYIGDDSTVYG

-386 DTSVPQVTRIV
+386 ETSVAQVSRIV

-436 LSSWTNGGG
+436 LSPWTNGGG
-445 SPSAMPGLEVA
+445 SPSAIPGLEVCE
-456 VPQTIGLLLGFPS
+456 PQTIGLLAEFPN
-469 YSSFIG
+469 YSSFMG

>member
-45 DTNGEPLEGLGAYG
+45 DSNGSPLDGLDAY
-59 AWDFA
+59 ASWDFA

-78 VTEGITVEKNAV
+78 VTEGITVEGNAV
-90 HVPLTETNTAEL
+90 RVPLTETNTEEL

-122 PGETTPG
+122 TGETTPG

-149 PSPVSDASYT
+149 PAPVSDGSYT
-159 AAQVDALFAAGF
+159 AAQIRALFAAKMAV
-171 EIQLSRDGIEWKSYE
+171 QLSDDGETWY
-186 DYYNPDVE
+186 D
-194 NAEVEILPPTRFRF
+194 AEIDETVPETAKWYRF
-208 RNAAVG
+208 RNALVG
-214 HDWSE
+214 NGWSD
-219 AVPLVQGEPGLA
+219 PLPLIAGPRGIAGTIEVGT
-231 ARMYVHSVTT
+231 VTT
-241 GESGTQAKIVNY
+241 GAAGTQAEVTNSGDEHDAVLDFKIPQ
-253 GTPYEARLA
+253 GA
-262 FTIPKGDRGNAA
+262 RGNAA
-274 TVRIGTVEVAGTD
+274 TVRVGSVEMVATD
-287 EEPEITNSG
+287 DPPEVTNSG
-296 TANDAILNFRIPR
+296 TATDAVFNFKIPR
-309 GAVGATGHESY
+309 GPTGATGHEAY

-327 NSSGRGFSLTPAASR
+327 NTDGRGFSLLPASSR

-350 DAPIE
+350 GEPID
-355 TPTISDFAGAT
+355 TPTLADFAGAS
-366 WVKYLGDDSTVYG
+366 WQKYIGDDSTVYG

-386 DTSVPQVTRIV
+386 DTSVAQVSRIV
-397 FENATIRRGIDGEV
+397 FENASIRRGIEGEV

-436 LSSWTNGGG
+436 LSPWTNGGG
-445 SPSAMPGLEVA
+445 SQSAIPGLEVCE
-456 VPQTIGLLLGFPS
+456 PQTIGLLAEFPD
-469 YSSFIG
+469 YSSFMG

>member
-1 MQTITMYLRAASVKG
+1 MQTIMMYLRAASVKG

-45 DTNGEPLEGLGAYG
+45 DSNGSPLDGLDAY
-59 AWDFA
+59 ASWDFA

-78 VTEGITVEKNAV
+78 VTEGITVEGNAV
-90 HVPLTETNTAEL
+90 RVPLTETNTEEL

-122 PGETTPG
+122 TGETTPG

-149 PSPVSDASYT
+149 PAPVSDGSYT
-159 AAQVDALFAAGF
+159 AAQIRALFAAKMAV
-171 EIQLSRDGIEWKSYE
+171 QLSDDGETWY
-186 DYYNPDVE
+186 D
-194 NAEVEILPPTRFRF
+194 AEIDEAVSETAKWYRF
-208 RNAAVG
+208 RNALVG
-214 HDWSE
+214 NGWSD
-219 AVPLVQGEPGLA
+219 PLPLIAGPRGIAGTIEVGT
-231 ARMYVHSVTT
+231 VTT
-241 GESGTQAKIVNY
+241 GAAGTQAEVTNSGDEHDAVLDFKIPQ
-253 GTPYEARLA
+253 GA
-262 FTIPKGDRGNAA
+262 RGNAA
-274 TVRIGTVEVAGTD
+274 TVRVGSVEMVATD
-287 EEPEITNSG
+287 DPPEVTNSG
-296 TANDAILNFRIPR
+296 TATDAVFNFKIPR
-309 GAVGATGHESY
+309 GPTGATGHEAY

-327 NSSGRGFSLTPAASR
+327 NTDGRGFSLLPASSR

-350 DAPIE
+350 GEPID
-355 TPTISDFAGAT
+355 TPTLADFAGAS
-366 WVKYLGDDSTVYG
+366 WQKYIGDDSTVYG

-386 DTSVPQVTRIV
+386 DTSVAQVSRIV
-397 FENATIRRGIDGEV
+397 FENASIRRGIEGEV

-436 LSSWTNGGG
+436 LSPWTNGGG
-445 SPSAMPGLEVA
+445 SPSAIPGLEVCE
-456 VPQTIGLLLGFPS
+456 PQTIGLLAEFPN
-469 YSSFIG
+469 YSSFMG